1 MDKCLGVDLG
11 NVIIDHLGFGT
22 TKEFVQ
28 TGDYNIIPPVPGV
41 MEALARLNQAS
52 FNGNIF
58 VVYKATDVAEE
69 KILSWMKHHNF
80 YERTGVPSSHVHRTQ
95 FSRDKSSLCVK
106 QHRATHFID
115 DRLEVL
121 SHLVGR
127 VRHLYLFRP
136 QSDEISGFKETL
148 PHVQQVQSWD
158 EILKALL
165 P

>member
-22 TKEFVQ
+22 TNEFVQ

-41 MEALARLNQAS
+41 MEALAGLNQAS

-69 KILSWMKHHNF
+69 KILAWMKHHNF
-80 YERTGVPSSHVHRTQ
+80 YERTGVPSSRIHRTQ
-95 FSRDKSSLCVK
+95 FRRDKSSLCEK
-106 QHRATHFID
+106 HRATHFID

-121 SHLVGR
+121 GHLVGK

-136 QSDEISGFKETL
+136 QREEVLKFKQTL
-148 PHVQQVQSWD
+148 RHIQQVVMSWD